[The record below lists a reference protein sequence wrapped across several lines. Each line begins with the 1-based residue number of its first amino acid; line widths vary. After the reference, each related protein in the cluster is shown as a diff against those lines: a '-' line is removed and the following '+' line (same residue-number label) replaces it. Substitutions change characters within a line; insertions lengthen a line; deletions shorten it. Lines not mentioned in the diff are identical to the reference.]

1 MAQSFKLSIIIPV
14 KNEVDNLKLILRI
27 IPAIVEVPHE
37 IIVVYD
43 NQEDNSI
50 PVINS
55 LKRKHTQIRGLHNKL
70 GKGVL
75 NAVKSGIKESRGR
88 YILITAAD
96 DIGPLLAIEDMVSL
110 MDQGCKLVSCTR
122 YSNGGKVLGGS
133 PIGRPLSRIA
143 NSIFRRISCAAL
155 TDSTIGIK
163 MFNRDIFNKMTLEA
177 RPIGFAFAFEMA
189 IKAQIAGMR
198 LGEVPIISL
207 NRLYGKSSFAF
218 GPWIKEYSRWFL
230 YGLKN
235 YSKLRKTKGNVISK
249 IPQKMME
256 DRM

>member
-14 KNEVDNLKLILRI
+14 KNEGDNLRLILRI
-27 IPAIVEVPHE
+27 IPAIVGVSHE
-37 IIVVYD
+37 ILVVYD
-43 NQEDNSI
+43 NKEDNSI
-50 PVINS
+50 PVINL
-55 LKRKHTQIRGLHNKL
+55 LKRKHAQIIGIHNKS

-75 NAVKSGIKESRGR
+75 NAVKSGINASRGK

-96 DIGPLLAIEDMVSL
+96 DIGPLLAIEDMLSL
-110 MDQGCKLVSCTR
+110 MDRGCKLVSCTR

-133 PIGRPLSRIA
+133 PIGRPLSKIA
-143 NSIFRRISCAAL
+143 NRLFRLISCAAL

-163 MFNRDIFNKMTLEA
+163 MFNRDIFDKITLEA

-218 GPWIKEYSRWFL
+218 GPWVKEYSRWFL

-235 YSKLRKTKGNVISK
+235 YSKLLETKGNVILE
-249 IPQKMME
+249 IPQ
-256 DRM
+256 RMIKK

>member
-14 KNEVDNLKLILRI
+14 KNEGDNLRLILRI
-27 IPAIVEVPHE
+27 IPAIVGVSHE
-37 IIVVYD
+37 ILVVYD
-43 NQEDNSI
+43 NKEDDSI
-50 PVINS
+50 PVINL
-55 LKRKHTQIRGLHNKL
+55 LKRRHPQIIGLHNKL
-70 GKGVL
+70 GKGIL
-75 NAVKSGIKESRGR
+75 NAVKSGINESRGK

-96 DIGPLLAIEDMVSL
+96 DIGPLLTIEDMLSL
-110 MDQGCKLVSCTR
+110 MDRGCKLVSCTR

-133 PIGRPLSRIA
+133 PIGRPLSKIA
-143 NSIFRRISCAAL
+143 NRLFRLISCAAL

-163 MFNRDIFNKMTLEA
+163 MFNRDIFDKITLEA

-218 GPWIKEYSRWFL
+218 GPWVKEYSRWFL

-235 YSKLRKTKGNVISK
+235 YSKLLETKGNVILE
-249 IPQKMME
+249 IPQ
-256 DRM
+256 RMIKK